1 MKEETEG
8 KPRSVSFVEHVL
20 LGVDIGGSHIGCGFV
35 REKKVLIWYETTVDP
50 FTLDE
55 QGLLSS
61 ICNLVFRLKNDFE
74 SGSPINIQAVG
85 VGCPGQC
92 KDGVFIRASN
102 LPRIFKCNLATAIH
116 SHLDLSSDVPV
127 VLLNDADAAVA
138 AEVWGT
144 NFMETHPTAKNIAMI
159 TIGTGIGQY
168 FSTPR

>member
-1 MKEETEG
+1 MNEEKEG
-8 KPRSVSFVEHVL
+8 KARTRSVSFVERVL

-35 REKKVLIWYETTVDP
+35 QEKDVLIWYETTVDP

-55 QGLLSS
+55 QGILSA
-61 ICNLVFRLKNDFE
+61 ICNLVFRLKNDYKI
-74 SGSPINIQAVG
+74 GSQINIEAVG

-102 LPRIFKCNLATAIH
+102 LPRIFKSNLATAIR
-116 SHLDLSSDVPV
+116 SHLNLSSDVPV

-144 NFMETHPTAKNIAMI
+144 NFMERHPTAKNIAMI
-159 TIGTGIGQY
+159 TIGTGIG
-168 FSTPR
+168 